1 MSTTK
6 TRINIS
12 VSKGTEKALADLAR
26 QDHIPVATKTLEIIE
41 DWLEM
46 QEDMAFARIADR
58 RMRAGGK
65 YINHEEVWKRL
76 KV

>member
-12 VSKGTEKALADLAR
+12 VSRGTETALAELAR
-26 QDHIPVATKTLEIIE
+26 RDRIPVATKTLEIIE

-46 QEDMAFARIADR
+46 QEDMAFARIADKR
-58 RMRAGGK
+58 VSAGGK
-65 YINHEEVWKRL
+65 YISHEEAWKRF
-76 KV
+76 KI